1 MAPKI
6 FKRLY
11 AEIGVGALVAAPRD
25 IKILC
30 LRRLLRLIAYGGTT
44 LILML
49 YLSSLNIT
57 DTKVG
62 LFMTLTLLGDV
73 GIGLLTTAF
82 ADRVGIRTT
91 LALGSLLMSASGV
104 VFALSSNYWVL
115 LVASVLGVISP
126 RYELFNNHLQS
137 D

>member
-1 MAPKI
+1 MAPRL
-6 FKRLY
+6 FERLY
-11 AEIGVGALVAAPRD
+11 TEIGVEVLVAAPRD
-25 IKILC
+25 IKILS
-30 LRRLLRLIAYGGTT
+30 LQRLVRLFAYGGTT
-44 LILML
+44 LILTL

-57 DTKVG
+57 DTKIG
-62 LFMTLTLLGDV
+62 LFMTLTLLGNV

-82 ADRVGIRTT
+82 ADKVGIRTT
-91 LALGSLLMSASGV
+91 LALGSLFMSASGV

-126 RYELFNNHLQS
+126 RYELFNNYLQS